1 MADMTYGDL
10 TTYGALDT
18 YAFQTSSG
26 GGSDDPGNT
35 NDSTS
40 CPWSSSTVSDLI
52 QAISDL
58 TTAVQNLQT
67 DITAIKGKTD
77 YLPSSTTTTAIAS
90 AVWEQAISSYSS
102 GSTKMGHLVASI
114 SGIPTKVWNT
124 TVSKSTVSSGYPAA
138 AIADKIW
145 GRTGNDTTS
154 RTLDGT
160 ANSAISTAVWG
171 ASTKEVTITSS
182 QASNFATPTNV
193 TDAKNAILNRGNSA
207 WTTAVIPNDYA
218 KPSDIP
224 TPPNTTSI
232 ANAVWGRTGNETGSA
247 ATARTLTTDI
257 GQTVWAYTNGQSDT
271 SSSRTLTSGGSG
283 GSGISASDVWT
294 YGSNNDKVADIAA
307 AVWSYMDTN
316 QSTNSR
322 TLTSGGG
329 SGGLTAADVWNYGN
343 TGTQITTRTLT
354 DDVNVST
361 ASVNAIQSGLSTFDP
376 SNDKVTVN
384 DTQATAFSAVTPA
397 TNISGL
403 ATASALST
411 LAGKVDNIKSKTDNL
426 PANTATVLSGLSTFN
441 PSTTAV
447 TLGSLTVGIGAT
459 PSDAN
464 TIASKS
470 FITSTI
476 TTSGGSSGHNDT
488 QVPTPEAQEGAS
500 SDSSIAEALSSI
512 EEAIQAL
519 PDVIWGRDQNDVE
532 SRTLTSLEGLGIADD
547 VWGRV
552 TGDTSSRTLTT
563 VAGLG
568 IASEDTV
575 KMLVGQNNST
585 QAALG
590 VKDIDGNTSISL
602 VVARDS
608 NNQILSI
615 K

>member
-171 ASTKEVTITSS
+171 ASTKEVTIASS
-182 QASNFATPTNV
+182 QVSNFATSTNV
-193 TDAKNAILNRGNSA
+193 TDAKNAILNQGNSA
-207 WTTAVIPNDYA
+207 WTTA
-218 KPSDIP
+218 
-224 TPPNTTSI
+224 NTTSI

-257 GQTVWAYTNGQSDT
+257 GQTVWTYTNSQSDT
-271 SSSRTLTSGGSG
+271 SGSRTLTSGGSG

-329 SGGLTAADVWNYGN
+329 SGSLTAADVWNYGN

-354 DDVNVST
+354 DDVNIST
-361 ASVNAIQSGLSTFDP
+361 ASVNTIRSGLSTFNS

-403 ATASALST
+403 ATASALSA

-459 PSDAN
+459 PSDTN

-488 QVPTPEAQEGAS
+488 QVPTPEAQEGSS

-519 PDVIWGRDQNDVE
+519 PDVIWGRGQNDVE

>member
-18 YAFQTSSG
+18 YAFQTSSS
-26 GGSDDPGNT
+26 GGSGDSGNT
-35 NDSTS
+35 GGSTS
-40 CPWSSSTVSDLI
+40 CPWSSSTVSALI
-52 QAISDL
+52 QAISAL

-67 DITAIKGKTD
+67 DITAIKVKTD

-124 TVSKSTVSSGYPAA
+124 TVSKSTVSSGYPVA

-145 GRTGNDTTS
+145 GRTGSDTTS
-154 RTLDGT
+154 RTLDSNG
-160 ANSAISTAVWG
+160 NYSISTAVWG
-171 ASTKEVTITSS
+171 ASTKEVTIASS
-182 QASNFATPTNV
+182 QASNFATSTNV
-193 TDAKNAILNRGNSA
+193 TDAKNTILNQGNSA
-207 WTTAVIPNDYA
+207 WTTA
-218 KPSDIP
+218 
-224 TPPNTTSI
+224 NTTSI

-247 ATARTLTTDI
+247 VTARTLTTDI
-257 GQTVWAYTNGQSDT
+257 GQTVWTYTNGQVDT
-271 SSSRTLTSGGSG
+271 SGSRTLTSGGSG

-294 YGSNNDKVADIAA
+294 YGPNNDKVADIAA
-307 AVWSYMDTN
+307 AVWSYMDTS

-354 DDVNVST
+354 DAVNVST
-361 ASVNAIQSGLSTFDP
+361 ASVNVIRAGLSTFNP
-376 SNDKVTVN
+376 SNDKVIVT
-384 DTQATAFSAVTPA
+384 DTQAAAFSAVTPA

-411 LAGKVDNIKSKTDNL
+411 LADKVDNIKSKTDNL
-426 PANTATVLSGLSTFN
+426 PVNTATVLSGLSTFN

-476 TTSGGSSGHNDT
+476 TTSGGSGGYNDGQAPIT
-488 QVPTPEAQEGAS
+488 
-500 SDSSIAEALSSI
+500 EALSSI